1 MFSGC
6 RSGIDSDV
14 KIWAPTIE
22 QENDLKCA
30 KAQVERNIRE
40 RNFEAIDFQSEFSGD
55 EMDEDSESAGSLP
68 GLRSSS
74 WNEDDSDSDA
84 SNSDCES
91 AHGSDEAGDSS
102 CEDASDES
110 KSDDEMPDQR
120 VSSLAETSGYSEV
133 GPTTSPSPPPQVVRV
148 RV

>member
-1 MFSGC
+1 
-6 RSGIDSDV
+6 
-14 KIWAPTIE
+14 
-22 QENDLKCA
+22 
-30 KAQVERNIRE
+30 
-40 RNFEAIDFQSEFSGD
+40 
-55 EMDEDSESAGSLP
+55 MDEDSESAGSLP
-68 GLRSSS
+68 GLRSSG

-84 SNSDCES
+84 SDSDCES
-91 AHGSDEAGDSS
+91 AHGSDEGGDSS

-133 GPTTSPSPPPQVVRV
+133 GPTTSPSPPPQVIRV